1 MQVAS
6 LRVMSSEVLL
16 RPQLSEH
23 CWNKIMVIFVRGTR
37 KVQDF
42 SIQKGQRDFTYF
54 FIYLEAL
61 FVM

>member
-1 MQVAS
+1 
-6 LRVMSSEVLL
+6 
-16 RPQLSEH
+16 
-23 CWNKIMVIFVRGTR
+23 MVIFVRGTR